1 MQPGPSPK
9 TQVCRAPHSPPH
21 SVRWWPFFLREGG
34 RTAGGGGLSP
44 SRRAPLTHAPT
55 PRRPLRL
62 LAIFLAPSEV
72 GQPAAA
78 TSRVDL
84 FSSGARR
91 SFFIGVRRRRRLL
104 HRGHRADRSVG
115 SRPRAASRDAPEDL
129 LLALQLA
136 GDLGR
141 DEGVEAGIGDLL
153 VVEATRVP
161 AARGHPLGLREVDAQ
176 DIQVEVTTYYCIYNG
191 MVLHTVWIF
200 LLNYL
205 C

>member
-1 MQPGPSPK
+1 M
-9 TQVCRAPHSPPH
+9 
-21 SVRWWPFFLREGG
+21 
-34 RTAGGGGLSP
+34 
-44 SRRAPLTHAPT
+44 
-55 PRRPLRL
+55 
-62 LAIFLAPSEV
+62 
-72 GQPAAA
+72 
-78 TSRVDL
+78 
-84 FSSGARR
+84 
-91 SFFIGVRRRRRLL
+91 
-104 HRGHRADRSVG
+104 
-115 SRPRAASRDAPEDL
+115 
-129 LLALQLA
+129 QLA

-141 DEGVEAGIGDLL
+141 DEGVEAGIGDLP

>member
-1 MQPGPSPK
+1 
-9 TQVCRAPHSPPH
+9 
-21 SVRWWPFFLREGG
+21 
-34 RTAGGGGLSP
+34 
-44 SRRAPLTHAPT
+44 
-55 PRRPLRL
+55 
-62 LAIFLAPSEV
+62 
-72 GQPAAA
+72 
-78 TSRVDL
+78 
-84 FSSGARR
+84 
-91 SFFIGVRRRRRLL
+91 
-104 HRGHRADRSVG
+104 
-115 SRPRAASRDAPEDL
+115 
-129 LLALQLA
+129 LQLA

-141 DEGVEAGIGDLL
+141 DEGVESGIGDLL